1 MISVLGYLFF
11 SITHFII
18 DVIWYWLTS
27 YMRFM
32 NMNELLCVCMDFRCS
47 TCKQINTHE
56 PKLPGCTNSGRLP
69 YLNLIITSYSHTQRS
84 IITVCLSHIV
94 PSYFGFLHLILKLLL
109 TIKMQ
114 NKETT
119 YRANPKSMEHTKQ
132 RTAFSVLGFPSPTL
146 TKWIIDIFSFSF
158 LINWDINSFCDTK

>member
-1 MISVLGYLFF
+1 MSC
-11 SITHFII
+11 
-18 DVIWYWLTS
+18 
-27 YMRFM
+27 
-32 NMNELLCVCMDFRCS
+32 CVCMDFRCS

-109 TIKMQ
+109 TIKIQ

-119 YRANPKSMEHTKQ
+119 YRATVESMENTKASTREGKWTYAH
-132 RTAFSVLGFPSPTL
+132 RTAHSVLGFPSPTL
-146 TKWIIDIFSFSF
+146 SEINYKYILIFLFNNLS
-158 LINWDINSFCDTK
+158 LI